1 MAAGPA
7 VLVNMFFDETAD
19 EYTMETRMKS
29 YAGARAFTGEASTRF
44 RLKGKQSHW
53 IKQLSFKRIQIYYC
67 NLTYTNYI

>member
-44 RLKGKQSHW
+44 RLKGKQS
-53 IKQLSFKRIQIYYC
+53 Y
-67 NLTYTNYI
+67 